1 MSKSQVHELDFDT
14 FKWIDLISPSTEQ
27 IEKITKAHN
36 LDFFLVSDSLEPGH
50 LPKIEQ
56 FEEFTFI
63 ILRAY
68 SAKKE
73 VNVTTVQELS
83 DKVAF
88 FIKKDT
94 LITVHRP
101 DFPFLTNIKDSLEPT
116 VTLHQHIIHIF
127 SHIVDSYT
135 EPASWQSSLIDEME
149 SIIFLKD
156 LKKISLEELYYQ
168 KTETRISKK
177 LLLLTQNV
185 LNQYRIPVENQTALQ
200 DVKDSVIKLILE
212 YEEALEDASNI
223 MNTYLSVAAQ
233 KSNDVMKLLTIYSA
247 FFLPLSFIAGFYGM
261 NFAYMPELQ
270 WKYGYAFVITIMA
283 AFAIFLILW
292 FKKKRIL

>member
-1 MSKSQVHELDFDT
+1 MSKSQIHELDFDT

-116 VTLHQHIIHIF
+116 VTLHQHIIYIF

-156 LKKISLEELYYQ
+156 LKKISLEDLYYQ

>member
-1 MSKSQVHELDFDT
+1 MSKSQVHEIDFDT
-14 FKWIDLISPSTEQ
+14 FKWIDLISPTKEQ
-27 IEKITKAHN
+27 IGSITKAHN

-73 VNVTTVQELS
+73 QNVTTVQELS

-101 DFPFLTNIKDSLEPT
+101 DFPFLVDIKE
-116 VTLHQHIIHIF
+116 TLNPSISIYQHIIHIF

-135 EPASWQSSLIDEME
+135 EPASWQSSLIDEKE

-156 LKKISLEELYYQ
+156 LKKISLEDLYYQ

-185 LNQYRIPVENQTALQ
+185 VNQYRIPVENQTAMQ
-200 DVKDSVIKLILE
+200 DVKDSLIKLILE
-212 YEEALEDASNI
+212 YEEALEDANNI

-233 KSNDVMKLLTIYSA
+233 KSNDVMKLLTIFSA
-247 FFLPLSFIAGFYGM
+247 FFLPLSFIAGLYGM
-261 NFAYMPELQ
+261 NFEHMPELK
-270 WKYGYAFVITIMA
+270 WRHGYLFVIIVMA
-283 AFAIFLILW
+283 IFAITLLIW
-292 FKKKRIL
+292 FKRKKIL